1 MVNIVTLAREAML
14 TAEPHA
20 GQSALCAECNTG
32 AHPLNVV
39 WPVPNPARTAPGTC
53 AAGPRR

>member
-1 MVNIVTLAREAML
+1 MVNIVTLARDAML

-32 AHPLNVV
+32 APPLNVV
-39 WPVPNPARTAPGTC
+39 LPVPNPAQNAPSTC
-53 AAGPRR
+53 VAGPRR

>member
-1 MVNIVTLAREAML
+1 MVSIVTLARDAML

-32 AHPLNVV
+32 APPLNEAVKKLV
-39 WPVPNPARTAPGTC
+39 SRKLPHYFACHTQGW
-53 AAGPRR
+53 